1 MAGGSHGGRWRPEA
15 GRPAGQ
21 PPEACS
27 LPRTARCS
35 CPLPSSPTSAPIGSP
50 PPPTCLSS
58 TSAPT
63 SPRSPG
69 SRASLPRAE
78 DSSSLASRVVTTS
91 WSLGVP
97 GSLGP
102 GVLSP
107 FRYLPSSCPLLTWA
121 SGLQGPPLLCLFL
134 LGISQRPCCHWG
146 SHPAV
151 GSSNSSKE
159 TWRSGGGWRR
169 GRGGLHASFL
179 LPTLSG

>member
-1 MAGGSHGGRWRPEA
+1 M
-15 GRPAGQ
+15 GQ
-21 PPEACS
+21 SPEACS
-27 LPRTARCS
+27 LPRMARCL

-69 SRASLPRAE
+69 SRASLPLAE

-97 GSLGP
+97 GPLGP
-102 GVLSP
+102 GVLSLSRHP
-107 FRYLPSSCPLLTWA
+107 RFSCPLRTWA
-121 SGLQGPPLLCLFL
+121 SGLQGPPLLCLFF
-134 LGISQRPCCHWG
+134 LGITERPCCHWG
-146 SHPAV
+146 SQPAV
-151 GSSNSSKE
+151 GSSGCSKG
-159 TWRSGGGWRR
+159 TWRSGGRQRR